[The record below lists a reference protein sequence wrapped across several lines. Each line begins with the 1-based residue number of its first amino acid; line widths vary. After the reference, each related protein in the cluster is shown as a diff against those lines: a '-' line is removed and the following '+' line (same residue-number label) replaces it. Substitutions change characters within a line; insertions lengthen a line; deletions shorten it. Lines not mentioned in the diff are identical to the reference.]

1 VLGCIESSEWNR
13 QPLVG
18 FGIAIVRFPAW
29 FFQHRRLSDPQP
41 SAKITPMTKDTHSSH
56 TVSSH
61 ELAQLAV
68 RVGECLRARGWRLAT
83 AESCTGG
90 WVAKTITDIAGSSDW
105 FDRGFVTYSN
115 AAKQDMLGVATEL
128 IEDHGAVS
136 APVVQAMVAG
146 ALAHSQAEVALAV
159 SGIAGPGGGSPEKPV
174 GTVWFAWGRTG
185 RRSVT
190 RRECF
195 AGDREAVRVQ
205 AVRTA
210 LFGLLEALNAPDT
223 LDADG

>member
-1 VLGCIESSEWNR
+1 M
-13 QPLVG
+13 
-18 FGIAIVRFPAW
+18 
-29 FFQHRRLSDPQP
+29 
-41 SAKITPMTKDTHSSH
+41 MTDTHSPH
-56 TVSSH
+56 LVSSN
-61 ELAQLAV
+61 ELTRLAA
-68 RVGECLRARGWRLAT
+68 RVGECLLAHSWRLAT

-115 AAKQDMLGVATEL
+115 ASKQELLGVDTGL

-136 APVVQAMVAG
+136 APVVRAMTAG
-146 ALAHSQAEVALAV
+146 ALAHSRAEIALAV

-185 RRSVT
+185 RGSVT

-195 AGDREAVRVQ
+195 IGDREAVRAQ

-210 LFGLLEALNAPDT
+210 LFGLLTYLNAPNT
-223 LDADG
+223 LNRHG